1 MIRSFHRILN
11 FILIF
16 SSVLGG
22 WTAIVLLSNTNF
34 NNEIK
39 TIVNQMYLNQ
49 KGFILNVKELSLLL
63 VKDANTRF
71 DENYNSELNNNIN

>member
-1 MIRSFHRILN
+1 
-11 FILIF
+11 
-16 SSVLGG
+16 
-22 WTAIVLLSNTNF
+22 
-34 NNEIK
+34 
-39 TIVNQMYLNQ
+39 MYLNQ